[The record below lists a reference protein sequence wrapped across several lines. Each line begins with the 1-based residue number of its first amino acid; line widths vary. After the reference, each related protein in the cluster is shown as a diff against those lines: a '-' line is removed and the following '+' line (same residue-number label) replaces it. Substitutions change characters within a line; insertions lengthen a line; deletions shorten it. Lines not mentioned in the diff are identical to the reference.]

1 MINKLIAKVA
11 VENTTYSFDSL
22 FDYLVPEEFVK
33 SITQGMRV
41 KVPFGRG
48 NQKRVGMVFSLCEV
62 LEYSEK
68 IKYIQGLLDDS
79 PIISDEM
86 LKIALW
92 IKENTFCTYF
102 DAIKVM
108 IPAGLSIN
116 IIKQYSI
123 ARTVNCELTEYEQN
137 ILTFIKMAKN
147 TSEIHSIIEDN
158 ISTEHKRAVKSL
170 IDKGIILVDE
180 YEKQRVKDEVL
191 KIVRLSSEYI
201 NDEIE
206 IKLTPK
212 QRAVVTLLEE
222 VESASFKEICY
233 AVNVTTSV
241 INNLIKK
248 QVLFLAEQKV
258 SRSLSADAEAT
269 KSPDDIILSEHQK
282 KVFDGILELMRLD
295 EPQAALLKGVTGSG
309 KTSVFIKLIKQAI
322 DTDRTAILL
331 VPEISLTPQML
342 GQFQTLFGSMVA
354 VIHSNLSAGQKND
367 EFERIKKGEAKI
379 VIGTRSA
386 IFAPLDNI
394 GIIIMDEEGEHT
406 YKSEKTPRYHARDIA
421 KQRCFYHKALLLL
434 ASATPSIESFY
445 NAKRGRYKLFEL
457 TQRYNNSLL
466 PEVYMVDMKIE
477 AELGN
482 RTNFSEVLL
491 HELGKNLEKGE
502 QSLLLLNR
510 RGFFT
515 HISCLSCGNVEC
527 CPECQ
532 IPLTYHKIN
541 NTLVCHYCGYK
552 QNFEERC
559 SKCASKVIKNT
570 GTGTQRIEEEIKQ
583 FFPKAR
589 VLRMDADTT
598 MTKNAFDEKFSA
610 FSKGDYDIMIGTQM
624 IAKGL
629 DFPNVTLVGVLL
641 IDKSLYSGDYM
652 GFERTFSLIT
662 QVVGRSGRADK
673 KGRAYLQTYSPDHHV
688 LELASRQDYDS
699 FYNQE
704 IEIRKALIFPP
715 ICNICVIG
723 FSALTENDCV
733 KYADE
738 FSKLLMSNIKNS
750 GKSFPIRILGPVR
763 NVVARANGRYRYRLL
778 LKCKNTA
785 AFRKILEETVKKAM
799 LSRRTRSVSIFVD
812 MNGETI

>member
-1 MINKLIAKVA
+1 M
-11 VENTTYSFDSL
+11 
-22 FDYLVPEEFVK
+22 
-33 SITQGMRV
+33 
-41 KVPFGRG
+41 
-48 NQKRVGMVFSLCEV
+48 
-62 LEYSEK
+62 
-68 IKYIQGLLDDS
+68 
-79 PIISDEM
+79 
-86 LKIALW
+86 
-92 IKENTFCTYF
+92 
-102 DAIKVM
+102 
-108 IPAGLSIN
+108 
-116 IIKQYSI
+116 
-123 ARTVNCELTEYEQN
+123 
-137 ILTFIKMAKN
+137 
-147 TSEIHSIIEDN
+147 
-158 ISTEHKRAVKSL
+158 
-170 IDKGIILVDE
+170 
-180 YEKQRVKDEVL
+180 
-191 KIVRLSSEYI
+191 
-201 NDEIE
+201 
-206 IKLTPK
+206 
-212 QRAVVTLLEE
+212 
-222 VESASFKEICY
+222 
-233 AVNVTTSV
+233 
-241 INNLIKK
+241 
-248 QVLFLAEQKV
+248 
-258 SRSLSADAEAT
+258 
-269 KSPDDIILSEHQK
+269 
-282 KVFDGILELMRLD
+282 FDGILELMRLD

-704 IEIRKALIFPP
+704 IEIRKALIFPY
-715 ICNICVIG
+715 
-723 FSALTENDCV
+723 L
-733 KYADE
+733 
-738 FSKLLMSNIKNS
+738 
-750 GKSFPIRILGPVR
+750 
-763 NVVARANGRYRYRLL
+763 
-778 LKCKNTA
+778 
-785 AFRKILEETVKKAM
+785 
-799 LSRRTRSVSIFVD
+799 
-812 MNGETI
+812 